1 MRMLSA
7 ALLVVLSLACA
18 SSPHAA
24 GERGIRAQYDVLERA
39 FANRDT
45 AAVLGTRAADFE
57 TFGPG
62 GERNDA
68 AQMAEY
74 TRQWFITNQPPI
86 TVHFTMQQVR
96 WVSDDEAVVTVLQQA
111 TRYQDLAGKRR
122 LNRHS
127 VVQDETWIRSG
138 STWKI
143 RKVENIR
150 DKKRWIDEKRVD
162 PSKPYDPDAPPFTG

>member
-1 MRMLSA
+1 MLPLT
-7 ALLVVLSLACA
+7 LLLLWSSACA
-18 SSPHAA
+18 SSPRAA
-24 GERGIRAQYDVLERA
+24 AERAIRAQYDVLERA

-45 AAVLGTRAADFE
+45 PAVLSTRAADFE

-74 TRQWFITNQPPI
+74 TRQWFLTNQPPI
-86 TVHFTMQQVR
+86 TVRFTIQDVR
-96 WVSDDEAVVTVLQQA
+96 WVSDDEAVVAVLQQA
-111 TRYQDLAGKRR
+111 TRYQELAGKRR

-127 VVQDETWIRSG
+127 VVQDETWIRRDG
-138 STWKI
+138 TWKL

-150 DKKRWIDEKRVD
+150 EKQRWIDDKRVD